1 MGACLEAVMNPRKLL
16 LAVLALSTLVVTGAA
31 SATGWPDP
39 DDAYCS
45 SRGGV
50 PICILR

>member
-1 MGACLEAVMNPRKLL
+1 MNPRKLL
-16 LAVLALSTLVVTGAA
+16 LTVLALSTLVVTGAA

-45 SRGGV
+45 THGTV
-50 PICILR
+50 KICRLR